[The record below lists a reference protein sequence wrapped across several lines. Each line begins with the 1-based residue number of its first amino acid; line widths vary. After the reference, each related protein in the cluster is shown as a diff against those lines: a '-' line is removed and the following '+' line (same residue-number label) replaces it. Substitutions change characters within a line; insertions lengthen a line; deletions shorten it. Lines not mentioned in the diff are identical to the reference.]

1 MAEDQ
6 LVQEFRS
13 RRYMV
18 ITDLQNEDLFCICGK
33 FRKDGMLCCHILKVM
48 MKNDI
53 RKIPDKYIIDRWRK
67 KEKKMIS
74 KINVRLLVEAT
85 VLRFNNLSLMAA
97 EMNLEG

>member
-1 MAEDQ
+1 
-6 LVQEFRS
+6 
-13 RRYMV
+13 
-18 ITDLQNEDLFCICGK
+18 
-33 FRKDGMLCCHILKVM
+33 M

-85 VLRFNNLSLMAA
+85 VLRFNNLSLMAP

>member
-1 MAEDQ
+1 
-6 LVQEFRS
+6 
-13 RRYMV
+13 
-18 ITDLQNEDLFCICGK
+18 
-33 FRKDGMLCCHILKVM
+33 M

-97 EMNLEG
+97 EMNLEGSKTEDKYKYLSKEIERLTKELKEMDKC